1 MKKNKFPPNEF
12 QKSLYPLFAIVDR
25 DGEYVVGGP
34 MGTFKVPPVGM
45 VLRTDTGAKS
55 PNPRPATR
63 AEVSA
68 LVFLSKLQEE

>member
-12 QKSLYPLFAIVDR
+12 QKSLYPLFAVVNH

-34 MGTFKVPPVGM
+34 MGTFSVPPVGM
-45 VLRTDTGAKS
+45 VLRTDTGTKS

-63 AEVSA
+63 VEISA
-68 LVFLSKLQEE
+68 LVLMSKLQEG